1 MRTLSPIEQ
10 EERKRRLLQAVIHQ
24 FIKTGK
30 PVGSAF
36 IAGGRS
42 LDLSPATIRNV
53 MGELEREGY
62 LTHPHTSAGR
72 VPTDKAYR
80 FYVDSLVELQRLA
93 LKEEERIRLEHES
106 KIREI
111 EELMLSTSKTL
122 SVLSNFTGFVTAPG
136 IDQSRLQHMEL
147 IPLDERRLLAVM
159 VSDTGVVKHRQV
171 VFDGRYPRELLEPL
185 ERTLNERL
193 RGQPF
198 SRVRESL
205 LDHIEAIHKRQMD
218 MLEFARHVTEEA
230 FAPGDSGEI
239 YVEGAGNILA
249 LPEFSGQDDL
259 RQLVH
264 LLDERRALGDLIRQD
279 MGVPGYGAKFPA
291 VQVKIG
297 SENRS
302 PDLRNV
308 SLISSCY
315 TIGNRQV
322 GVLGIIGPKRMEYS
336 RMMNL
341 VNQMAQ
347 AVTNALNRMVG
358 GPNE

>member
-10 EERKRRLLQAVIHQ
+10 EDRKRRLLQAVIHQ

-36 IAGGRS
+36 LAGGAAV
-42 LDLSPATIRNV
+42 DLSPATIRNV
-53 MGELEREGY
+53 MGDLEREGY

-80 FYVDSLVELQRLA
+80 FYVDNLVELQKLA
-93 LKEEERIRLEHES
+93 IKEEDRIRQEYES
-106 KIREI
+106 RIREI

-122 SVLSNFTGFVTAPG
+122 SVLSNYTGFVTSPG

-171 VFDGRYPRELLEPL
+171 AFDGPYPRELLEPL

-198 SRVRESL
+198 LRVRETL

-218 MLEFARHVTEEA
+218 MLEFARRVTDVA
-230 FAPGDSGEI
+230 FALGDVGEI
-239 YVEGAGNILA
+239 YLEGTGNILS
-249 LPEFSGQDDL
+249 LPEFSGQEDL

-264 LLDERRALGDLIRQD
+264 LLDEKRALGDLLRED
-279 MGVPGYGAKFPA
+279 LAVGGAPTRFP
-291 VQVKIG
+291 VVKVKIG
-297 SENRS
+297 AENRS
-302 PDLRNV
+302 PDLKNV

-315 TIGNRQV
+315 TIGHRQV

-347 AVTNALNRMVG
+347 AVTGALNRMVG
-358 GPNE
+358 GPHE